1 MKTTQNDEL
10 NLLLLFQTLWRKKFT
25 LFFITIISLFLG
37 IYYTVNQKIS
47 FEGSTPVYYAQ
58 QSLFIKYRAIN
69 EVLKKNESL
78 LIENELDN
86 YLVDQKSV
94 FDKFII
100 EFQDYE
106 EVETVL
112 KNNRFVK
119 ETIKNLSKADQK
131 IQLISL
137 AKSFKILIPSNK
149 NKETTLSFS
158 WHNDVEGKRLFKE
171 AILLTLEN
179 IKKTLINDV
188 NLLAESTNEKNK
200 RLIQDIKNQ
209 ISLTEYSIELET
221 KKRNNFLIEHYNLA
235 KEMNIESNL
244 LFPHTNVSSNQVNVV
259 VSPLKD
265 LDFDDQYFI
274 TYDNN
279 FNNFPYYLR
288 GYKTIKKE
296 MEILKSRTKEQ
307 QLIMS
312 SGYVNLKKKLLA
324 LQKNSSASELKK
336 IAESIEK
343 DVSDEWVKFNF
354 ELADI
359 SIQNKSIIYI
369 ILSLIVGFLFGS
381 IYIIM
386 TSSSNDNSR
395 TSNQSK

>member
-47 FEGSTPVYYAQ
+47 FKGSTPVYYAQ